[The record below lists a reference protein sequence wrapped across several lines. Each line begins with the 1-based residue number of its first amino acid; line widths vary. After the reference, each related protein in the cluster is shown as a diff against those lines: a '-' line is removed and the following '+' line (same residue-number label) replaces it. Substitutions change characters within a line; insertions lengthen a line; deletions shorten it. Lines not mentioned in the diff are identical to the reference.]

1 MATYSALNPKALA
14 PDINPADRNNYAL
27 QAGYTGWEDYLN
39 NANKERQGGGG
50 TNASIGGGVGMSGFS
65 GIGAAAST
73 PDLKSIYDNLYNTS
87 GIKESEASLAALTKK
102 LTDRQ
107 QAAADAAAKIN
118 DNPFY
123 SEGTRVGRIAKL
135 NEIANADQA
144 VMLNEQKS
152 LSDQIATKKADIET
166 ALNIQTKQ
174 FDLNSAAATQAL
186 NQFNTLLSSGA
197 LDNASSEDIA
207 TFTRT
212 TGMPSSFITSAVA
225 ATKQK
230 NIPTSTISYDDGTN
244 QGFAIINTQTGEIIK
259 KQTVAA
265 SKPAAAKATT
275 DSEMKTYYSNALRQ
289 DAAGGA
295 KLSQIF
301 SIYTGLLDPDLIY
314 QLYNAS
320 SKYGPDKGD
329 VSNLAK
335 YGVAQPSKSTM
346 PTWMQ

>member
-1 MATYSALNPKALA
+1 MAVYSALNPKALQ
-14 PDINPADRNNYAL
+14 PDINPADRNNYAI

-50 TNASIGGGVGMSGFS
+50 TNASIGTGGSGVS
-65 GIGAAAST
+65 GLGSFGASAST
-73 PDLKSIYDNLYNTS
+73 PDLKSIYEGLYNTS
-87 GIKESEASLAALTKK
+87 GIKESEAALAALTKK

-107 QAAADAAAKIN
+107 QAQADAAAKIN

-135 NEIANADQA
+135 DQIANADQT
-144 VMLNEQKS
+144 VIQNEQKS
-152 LSDQIATKKADIET
+152 LADQIATKKADIET
-166 ALNIQTKQ
+166 ALNIQLKQ
-174 FDLNSAAATQAL
+174 FDLNSQAATQAL

-197 LDNASSEDIA
+197 LDNASAEDIA
-207 TFTRT
+207 TLTRT
-212 TGMPSSFITSAVA
+212 TGMPSSFIASAVN

-230 NIPTSTISYDDGTN
+230 NIPTSTISFDDGTN

-259 KQTVAA
+259 KETIAQ
-265 SKPAAAKATT
+265 SKPAAPRATT
-275 DSEMKTYYSNALRQ
+275 ENEMKTYYSNALRK

-329 VSNLAK
+329 ISALAK
-335 YGVAQPSKSTM
+335 YGVRQPTGSAVTF
-346 PTWMQ
+346 